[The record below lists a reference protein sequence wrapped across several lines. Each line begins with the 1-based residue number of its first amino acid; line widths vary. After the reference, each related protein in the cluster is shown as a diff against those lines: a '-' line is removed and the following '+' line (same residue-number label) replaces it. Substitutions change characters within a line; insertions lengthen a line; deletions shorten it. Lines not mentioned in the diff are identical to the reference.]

1 MLKQLQIKGFK
12 TIKDQ
17 TIDLGKMN
25 VLIGANG
32 AGKSNFVSFF
42 KMLNSIVLGKLQTH
56 ISTAGGADFILYYSS
71 KATES
76 IESSLTFEIDNEPP
90 VTYYQLLTYADP
102 DSLIIHTEYYYY
114 QKDKSSSVGCLLK
127 GTSKESDLSSLVDDD
142 IYGKEWLER
151 IHHLIS
157 QCCCFQFHDT
167 SKTAK
172 VKQNCYIE
180 DNQYLRSDGGNL
192 SAYLYMLRETKRLYY
207 NRIILTIRQ
216 ILPFFDD
223 FVLERSR
230 LNENNIMLNW
240 KEKDSDL
247 LFGPHQLSD
256 GSLRMM
262 ALVTLLFQPEEFLP
276 EVILIDEPELG
287 LHPYAIEIIASLI
300 QHASEYS
307 QVIIATQ
314 SADLMDCFEPD
325 EIIVTERHNKETIFK
340 RLDSKKLEEWREEY
354 TMSELWKKN
363 VLGGRPS

>member
-1 MLKQLQIKGFK
+1 
-12 TIKDQ
+12 
-17 TIDLGKMN
+17 
-25 VLIGANG
+25 
-32 AGKSNFVSFF
+32 
-42 KMLNSIVLGKLQTH
+42 
-56 ISTAGGADFILYYSS
+56 
-71 KATES
+71 
-76 IESSLTFEIDNEPP
+76 
-90 VTYYQLLTYADP
+90 
-102 DSLIIHTEYYYY
+102 
-114 QKDKSSSVGCLLK
+114 
-127 GTSKESDLSSLVDDD
+127 
-142 IYGKEWLER
+142 
-151 IHHLIS
+151 
-157 QCCCFQFHDT
+157 
-167 SKTAK
+167 
-172 VKQNCYIE
+172 
-180 DNQYLRSDGGNL
+180 
-192 SAYLYMLRETKRLYY
+192 
-207 NRIILTIRQ
+207 
-216 ILPFFDD
+216 
-223 FVLERSR
+223 
-230 LNENNIMLNW
+230 MLNW

-276 EVILIDEPELG
+276 EVILIDEPEIG